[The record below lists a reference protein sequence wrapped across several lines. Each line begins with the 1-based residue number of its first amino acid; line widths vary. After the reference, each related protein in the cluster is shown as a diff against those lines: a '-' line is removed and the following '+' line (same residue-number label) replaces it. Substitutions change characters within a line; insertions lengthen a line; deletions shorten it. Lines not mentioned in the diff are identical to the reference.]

1 MRPGSGLYSYR
12 EGYFFIHADCL
23 IFTIQDISII
33 FKINFRMNRIY
44 FLLLLI
50 FAFSGCGLQERE
62 KQLEKGLAEL
72 HQKQQELAIKE
83 QALNERQKQLDSVA
97 TLHQDTLEQLYPE
110 LPGSWAVKMVCSEAT
125 CPGSA
130 IGDTKTEQWE
140 IGIRNNQ
147 VTAVAISNNKVIRV
161 YMGTFSEDQLM
172 LEAQYV
178 EAHPELNTRIVIRL
192 KRSKENLMTGRREI
206 IRTDDCH
213 IVYDISLKKQD
224 KPS

>member
-1 MRPGSGLYSYR
+1 
-12 EGYFFIHADCL
+12 
-23 IFTIQDISII
+23 
-33 FKINFRMNRIY
+33 MNKIY
-44 FLLLLI
+44 FLLLLLF

-62 KQLEKGLAEL
+62 KQLEKGLAAL
-72 HQKQQELAIKE
+72 HQQQQELAIRE
-83 QALNERQKQLDSVA
+83 QALNERQKKMDSVA
-97 TLHQDTLEQLYPE
+97 TLHQDTLLQLYPN
-110 LPGSWAVKMVCSEAT
+110 LPGAWAVKMVCSEAT

-161 YMGTFSEDQLM
+161 YMGTFSGDQLK

-178 EAHPELNTRIVIRL
+178 EAHPELNTRIIIRL
-192 KRSKENLMTGRREI
+192 KFSKAQFMSGRREI
-206 IRTDDCH
+206 IRADDCH

-224 KPS
+224 MPS